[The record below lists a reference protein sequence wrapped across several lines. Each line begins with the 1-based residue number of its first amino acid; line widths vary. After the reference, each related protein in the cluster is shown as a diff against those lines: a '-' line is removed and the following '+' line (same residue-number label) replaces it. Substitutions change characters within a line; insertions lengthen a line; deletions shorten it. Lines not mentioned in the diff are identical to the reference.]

1 MVSLYTAEFKNA
13 DIINY
18 MTIEQIIAAQP
29 LFVIILEF
37 IILIGA
43 FLGTIG
49 AGIKWLT
56 KHYFDEIK
64 AELRPNHGSSL
75 KDQVTRLEEKQI
87 THEKNM
93 DSQLKQLTG
102 QHSKLE
108 GKIDK
113 LYDTLLD
120 HIANTNK

>member
-1 MVSLYTAEFKNA
+1 
-13 DIINY
+13 

-37 IILIGA
+37 VILIGA

-64 AELRPNHGSSL
+64 AELRPNHGSSM
-75 KDQVTRLEEKQI
+75 KDQITRLESRQESLDK
-87 THEKNM
+87 KM
-93 DSQLKQLTG
+93 DD

-108 GKIDK
+108 KKIDK
-113 LYDTLLD
+113 LFDTLID
-120 HIANTNK
+120 HISKGK